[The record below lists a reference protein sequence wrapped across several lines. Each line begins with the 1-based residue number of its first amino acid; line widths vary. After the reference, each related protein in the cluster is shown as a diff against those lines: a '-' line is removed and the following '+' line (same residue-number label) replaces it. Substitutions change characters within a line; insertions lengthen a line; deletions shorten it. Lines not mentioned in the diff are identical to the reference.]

1 MDSSKHQRDQNLEYT
16 FSESQVMKIG
26 IIGLP
31 FVGKTTVFNALTCA
45 QARVGEFSLGAKE
58 ANRGVVKVPDERVY
72 KLASLYN
79 PKKVTSAEV
88 EYIDVAGL
96 VKETKEKGSEGEFYH
111 SLREVDELAH
121 VVRVFQDENVMH
133 VSGSVDPKR
142 DIKDLELDLILID
155 LDIVEKRLKRL
166 EKTVTSSKAEEEKRE
181 LQILQRFK
189 ESLDQGIPLRELDL
203 SLDEEKLIRGYAF
216 LSLKPMLL
224 ILNIDEKQNSQREKL
239 EAEFSEMAKRKKIA
253 VGSICGK
260 LEMELS
266 QLEEKDRKLFMQDL
280 GVGELAIQRVIDISY
295 KLLDLISFF
304 TANENE
310 VKAWPVPSGTR
321 AIKAAGVV
329 HTDMERGFIK
339 AEVITFDKLW
349 ELSSIH
355 KAKEKG
361 ELRLEG
367 KEYVVQD
374 GDVIFFR
381 FNV

>member
-1 MDSSKHQRDQNLEYT
+1 
-16 FSESQVMKIG
+16 MKIG

-45 QARVGEFSLGAKE
+45 QAKVGEFSLGVKE
-58 ANRGVVKVPDERVY
+58 ANRGVVKVPDDRVY

-79 PKKVTSAEV
+79 SKKVTPAEV
-88 EYIDVAGL
+88 EYVDVAGL
-96 VKETKEKGSEGEFYH
+96 VKETKEKASEGEFYH
-111 SLREVDELAH
+111 SLREVDALAH
-121 VVRVFQDENVMH
+121 VVRTFQDENILH
-133 VSGSVDPKR
+133 VAGSVDFQR
-142 DIKDLELDLILID
+142 DIKNLDLDLILID
-155 LDIVEKRLKRL
+155 LDIIEKRLKRL
-166 EKTVTSSKAEEEKRE
+166 EKSVASTKIEEEKRE

-224 ILNIDEKQNSQREKL
+224 ILNLDEKQHGQREKL
-239 EAEFSEMAKRKKIA
+239 ESECSELIKSTKTAGCS
-253 VGSICGK
+253 VCSICGK

-266 QLEEKDRKLFMQDL
+266 QLEEKDRNDFMADL
-280 GVGELAIQRVIDISY
+280 GIKELAIERVIDISY
-295 KLLDLISFF
+295 RLLNLISFF

-310 VKAWPVPSGTR
+310 VKAWPVPSGIK

-329 HTDMERGFIK
+329 HSDMEKGFIK
-339 AEVITFDKLW
+339 AEVIGFHKLW
-349 ELSSIH
+349 GLRSIH

-367 KEYVVQD
+367 KDYVVQD

>member
-1 MDSSKHQRDQNLEYT
+1 
-16 FSESQVMKIG
+16 MKIG
-26 IIGLP
+26 IVGLP

-45 QARVGEFSLGAKE
+45 QARVGEFSLGVKE
-58 ANRGVVKVPDERVY
+58 ANRGVVKIPDERVH
-72 KLASLYN
+72 KLASLYK
-79 PKKVTSAEV
+79 PKKVTFAEV

-111 SLREVDELAH
+111 SLREVDELAQ
-121 VVRVFQDENVMH
+121 VVRVFKDQNVMH

-142 DIKDLELDLILID
+142 DIKDLDLDLILID
-155 LDIVEKRLKRL
+155 LDIIEKRLKRL
-166 EKTVTSSKAEEEKRE
+166 EKTVTSSKAEEERRE
-181 LQILQRFK
+181 LSILQRFK
-189 ESLDQGIPLRELDL
+189 ESLDQGIPLRELEL
-203 SLDEEKLIRGYAF
+203 SPNEEKLIRGYAF

-224 ILNIDEKQNSQREKL
+224 ILNMDEEQNNQREKL
-239 EAEFSEMAKRKKIA
+239 EAEFSEMAQRKKTA
-253 VGSICGK
+253 VCSICGK

-266 QLEEKDRKLFMQDL
+266 QLEEDRCAFMEDL
-280 GVGELAIQRVIDISY
+280 GINELAVERVIDFSY

-304 TANENE
+304 TSNENE
-310 VKAWPVPSGTR
+310 VKTWPVPSGIK

-349 ELSSIH
+349 ELGSIH

-367 KEYVVQD
+367 KDYVVTD

>member
-1 MDSSKHQRDQNLEYT
+1 
-16 FSESQVMKIG
+16 MKIG

-31 FVGKTTVFNALTCA
+31 FVGKTTVFNALTSA
-45 QARVGEFSLGAKE
+45 QAKVGEFSLGVKE
-58 ANRGVVKVPDERVY
+58 ANRGIVKVPDERVHR
-72 KLASLYN
+72 LASLYN
-79 PKKVTSAEV
+79 PKKVTPAEV

-142 DIKDLELDLILID
+142 DIKDLDLDLILID

-166 EKTVTSSKAEEEKRE
+166 EKTVTSSKSEEDKRE

-189 ESLDQGIPLRELDL
+189 ESLDQGIPLRELEL
-203 SLDEEKLIRGYAF
+203 SPDEEKLIRGYAF
-216 LSLKPMLL
+216 LSLKPILL
-224 ILNIDEKQNSQREKL
+224 ILNIDEKQNSQMEKI
-239 EAEFSEMAKRKKIA
+239 EAEFSEMAQHKNTA
-253 VGSICGK
+253 VCSICGK

-266 QLEEKDRKLFMQDL
+266 QLEEEDRDAFMEEL
-280 GVGELAIQRVIDISY
+280 GLKELAVKRVIDISY

-304 TANENE
+304 TTNENE
-310 VKAWPVPSGTR
+310 VKTWPVPSGIK

-349 ELSSIH
+349 ELGSIH

>member
-1 MDSSKHQRDQNLEYT
+1 
-16 FSESQVMKIG
+16 MKIG

-31 FVGKTTVFNALTCA
+31 FVGKTTVFNALTSA
-45 QARVGEFSLGAKE
+45 QARVGEFSLGIKE
-58 ANRGVVKVPDERVY
+58 ANRGIVKVPDERVY

-79 PKKVTSAEV
+79 PKKVTPAEV

-121 VVRVFQDENVMH
+121 VVRVFEDENVMH

-142 DIKDLELDLILID
+142 DIKDLDLDLILID

-166 EKTVTSSKAEEEKRE
+166 EKTVASSKAEEEKRE

-189 ESLDQGIPLRELDL
+189 ESLDQGIPLRELEL

-239 EAEFSEMAKRKKIA
+239 ESEYAEMAQHKNTA
-253 VGSICGK
+253 VCSICGK

-266 QLEEKDRKLFMQDL
+266 QLEKEDRKAFMEDL
-280 GVGELAIQRVIDISY
+280 GLRELAIERVIDISY
-295 KLLDLISFF
+295 KLLNLISFF

-310 VKAWPVPSGTR
+310 VRTWAVPSGIK
-321 AIKAAGVV
+321 ALKAAGTV

-349 ELSSIH
+349 ELGSIH

-367 KEYVVQD
+367 KDYVVQD

>member
-1 MDSSKHQRDQNLEYT
+1 
-16 FSESQVMKIG
+16 MKIG

-45 QARVGEFSLGAKE
+45 QAKVGEFSLGVKE
-58 ANRGVVKVPDERVY
+58 ANRGVVKVPDERLH

-79 PKKVTSAEV
+79 PKKVTPAEV

-96 VKETKEKGSEGEFYH
+96 VKETKEKASEGVFYH
-111 SLREVDELAH
+111 SLREVDALAH
-121 VVRVFQDENVMH
+121 VVRVFEDENVMH
-133 VSGSVDPKR
+133 VSGSVDIER
-142 DIKDLELDLILID
+142 DIKNLDLDLILID
-155 LDIVEKRLKRL
+155 LDIIEKRLKRL
-166 EKTVTSSKAEEEKRE
+166 EKSVTSTKDEEEKRE
-181 LQILQRFK
+181 LLILQRFK
-189 ESLDQGIPLRELDL
+189 ESLDQGIPLREVEL
-203 SLDEEKLIRGYAF
+203 SPDEEKLIRGYAF

-224 ILNIDEKQNSQREKL
+224 ILNIDEGQHGQREKL
-239 EAEFSEMAKRKKIA
+239 ESECSELVRSKKTGGCS
-253 VGSICGK
+253 VCSICGK

-266 QLEEKDRKLFMQDL
+266 QLEDKDRKDFMADL
-280 GVGELAIQRVIDISY
+280 GIKELTIERVIDISY
-295 KLLDLISFF
+295 NLLNLISFF

-310 VKAWPVPSGTR
+310 VKAWPVPAGTK

-339 AEVITFDKLW
+339 AEVITFNKLW
-349 ELSSIH
+349 ELGSIH
-355 KAKEKG
+355 TAKEKG

>member
-1 MDSSKHQRDQNLEYT
+1 
-16 FSESQVMKIG
+16 MKIG

-31 FVGKTTVFNALTCA
+31 FVGKTTVFNALTCG
-45 QARVGEFSLGAKE
+45 QAGVGEFSLGLKE
-58 ANRGVVKVPDERVY
+58 ANRAIIKVPDERLY

-79 PKKVTSAEV
+79 PRKVTPAEV

-96 VKETKEKGSEGEFYH
+96 VKETKEKASDGEFYH
-111 SLREVDELAH
+111 SLREVDALAH
-121 VVRVFQDENVMH
+121 VVRIFEDQSVMH
-133 VSGSVDPKR
+133 VAGSVDLER
-142 DIKDLELDLILID
+142 DVKNLDLDLILID
-155 LDIVEKRLKRL
+155 LDIIEKRLKRL
-166 EKTVTSSKAEEEKRE
+166 EKSVTSSKDEEEKRE

-189 ESLDQGIPLRELDL
+189 ESLDRGIPLRELEL
-203 SLDEEKLIRGYAF
+203 STDEEKLIRGYAF

-224 ILNIDEKQNSQREKL
+224 ILNLDEKQHSQRERL
-239 EAEFSEMAKRKKIA
+239 EAECSALVKSGKTA
-253 VGSICGK
+253 GCSVCSVCGK

-266 QLEEKDRKLFMQDL
+266 QLEEKDRKEFMAEL
-280 GVGELAIQRVIDISY
+280 GIEEQAIERVIDVSY
-295 KLLDLISFF
+295 KLLNLISFF

-310 VKAWPVPSGTR
+310 VKAWPVPAGTK

-329 HTDMERGFIK
+329 HSDMERGFIK
-339 AEVITFDKLW
+339 AEVISFDKLW
-349 ELSSIH
+349 ELRSVQ

-374 GDVIFFR
+374 GEVIFFR

>member
-1 MDSSKHQRDQNLEYT
+1 
-16 FSESQVMKIG
+16 MKIG

-45 QARVGEFSLGAKE
+45 QARVGEFSLGVKE

-72 KLASLYN
+72 KLATLYK
-79 PKKVTSAEV
+79 PKKVTPAEV
-88 EYIDVAGL
+88 EYIDVGGL
-96 VKETKEKGSEGEFYH
+96 VKETKEKASEGEFYH
-111 SLREVDELAH
+111 SLREVDALAH

-133 VSGSVDPKR
+133 VSGSVNLKR
-142 DIKDLELDLILID
+142 DVKNLDVDLILID
-155 LDIVEKRLKRL
+155 LDITEKRLKRL
-166 EKTVTSSKAEEEKRE
+166 EKSVTSTKDDEEKKE

-189 ESLDQGIPLRELDL
+189 ESLDQGIPLREVEL
-203 SLDEEKLIRGYAF
+203 SPDEEKLIRGYAF
-216 LSLKPMLL
+216 LSLKPVLL
-224 ILNIDEKQNSQREKL
+224 ILNIDETQHGEKEKL
-239 EAEFSEMAKRKKIA
+239 ELECSELVISRRAA
-253 VGSICGK
+253 GCSVCSICGK

-266 QLEEKDRKLFMQDL
+266 QLEEKDRGDFMAEL
-280 GVGELAIQRVIDISY
+280 GIKESAIERVIDVSY
-295 KLLDLISFF
+295 NLLDLISFF

-310 VKAWPVPSGTR
+310 VKAWPVASGIK

-329 HTDMERGFIK
+329 HSDMERGFIK
-339 AEVITFDKLW
+339 AEVIGFDRLW
-349 ELSSIH
+349 ELGSTQ

-367 KEYVVQD
+367 KDYVVQD